1 MQLFYKLQK
10 LSFFLNLGIFIIIL
24 IIDIINAVKFIENDI
39 KSYFFWAFNIIFYS
53 IEYSYAKKILLNGFI
68 SVYLLM
74 IIKGC
79 ILFILV
85 LLFSLIMLLTKKDIY
100 PRIGFFLTNT
110 KYILLIIAKIFTNF
124 FVSLFTWLIIDRF
137 SPNYFPFAIIFNE
150 ICYFIVELIVGG
162 YNYNIMGWDL
172 YFRIF
177 LYVISFIG
185 VLIHNEIIII
195 NICNLGSDTKYFL
208 DLKVESEKIFSN
220 ADNPEIIKRYETL
233 N

>member
-1 MQLFYKLQK
+1 
-10 LSFFLNLGIFIIIL
+10 
-24 IIDIINAVKFIENDI
+24 
-39 KSYFFWAFNIIFYS
+39 
-53 IEYSYAKKILLNGFI
+53 
-68 SVYLLM
+68 
-74 IIKGC
+74 
-79 ILFILV
+79 
-85 LLFSLIMLLTKKDIY
+85 MLLTKKDIY

-208 DLKVESEKIFSN
+208 DLKVESEEIFSN
-220 ADNPEIIKRYETL
+220 ADNPEIIKRYETM
-233 N
+233 NEMETINEENKE